1 MTAKGEKPYR
11 LSGVI
16 LATLLGLFSWSP
28 PFADGGWRIVAT
40 TASLSTSSSAE
51 NLPQIVTSIAKNK
64 VKYETR
70 VWAQIVDLK
79 TQRLLVLNH
88 LNQTYWEG
96 SIDEYVAAMSK
107 RAAEVRA
114 RMDKVIQRIP
124 PEQRL
129 VLEKKGGPFETVSPN
144 LTVTITRS
152 SEQERVAGY
161 EARKYQIARNGEPYE
176 DTWIAGKIDLST
188 EVNLRRLQEFI
199 GKLQASRTSPPGAV
213 LAELT
218 KLIAQGYPVKTVNL
232 FSNLTKEVILAERTN
247 IPDREFAIPPD
258 YSQRTLTDLMSP
270 RKATLVL
277 PFQVLS

>member
-1 MTAKGEKPYR
+1 MTTKGEKPYR
-11 LSGVI
+11 LSGAI
-16 LATLLGLFSWSP
+16 LATLLWVFSWSP
-28 PFADGGWRIVAT
+28 PSADGGWRIVAT
-40 TASLSTSSSAE
+40 TASLSAASATE

-70 VWAQIVDLK
+70 VWTQIVDLK
-79 TQRLLVLNH
+79 TQRLFVLNH
-88 LNQTYWEG
+88 FNQTYWQG

-129 VLEKKGGPFETVSPN
+129 MLEKKGGPFETISPN
-144 LTVTITRS
+144 LTITITRS

-161 EARKYQIARNGEPYE
+161 EAHKYQIARNGEPYE

-188 EVNLRRLQEFI
+188 EVNMRRLQEFI

-247 IPDREFAIPPD
+247 IPDRELAIPPD

-270 RKATLVL
+270 RKATLAS